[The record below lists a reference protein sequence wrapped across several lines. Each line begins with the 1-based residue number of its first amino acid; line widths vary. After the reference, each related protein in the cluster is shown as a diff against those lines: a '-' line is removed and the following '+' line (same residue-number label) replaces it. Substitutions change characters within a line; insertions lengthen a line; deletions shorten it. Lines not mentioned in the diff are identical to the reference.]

1 MEIDMQK
8 VEELILKII
17 SFLQKTSFGASKT
30 KIYKLMYFLDFGNY
44 ATTGSSIT
52 QLPYLKFKF
61 GPVPLGIHTLLEA
74 MEDNDLLRIKKVSDY
89 YGNHLV
95 YETQESANKYFKFDW
110 QEQELSAIKKTLVYF
125 KEFSASQISKESH
138 HQYAWVC
145 AKNAKIISYED
156 AKFADYE
163 WLDYYHNKSKDDF
176 QEDQKTRQILNENDE
191 IDELMASI
199 QKL

>member
-8 VEELILKII
+8 VEELIIKII

-30 KIYKLMYFLDFGNY
+30 KIYKLMYFLDFGSY
-44 ATTGSSIT
+44 ATTGNAIT

-61 GPVPLGIHTLLEA
+61 GSVPLGVHTLLDA
-74 MEDNDLLRIKKVSDY
+74 MEENELLRIKKISDH
-89 YGNHLV
+89 YGNHVV
-95 YETQESANKYFKFDW
+95 YEIQKAVNEYSKFDW
-110 QEQELSAIKKTLVYF
+110 QEKELDIIGKTLSYF
-125 KEFSASQISKESH
+125 RDFSASQISKESH
-138 HQYAWVC
+138 HQYAWVR
-145 AKNAKIISYED
+145 ANNAKVISYED

-163 WLDYYHNKSKDDF
+163 WLNYYYDKSKEDF
-176 QEDQKTRQILNENDE
+176 QEDQKTRQMVNESDE